1 MTTGRAFRFEE
12 RGYLAA
18 IRRFPNS
25 ELAIRRLI
33 SQSETFRDICDEL
46 AEAEG
51 VLSTFPAAASREPH
65 EPRRQ
70 EWQEVVDR
78 LVAEVAASLRTA
90 QRQQISLDQR
100 RSGAREE
107 E

>member
-1 MTTGRAFRFEE
+1 MTTGRAFRIEE

-33 SQSETFRDICDEL
+33 SQSETFRDICGEL
-46 AEAEG
+46 AEAES
-51 VLSTFPAAASREPH
+51 VLSTFPEAASRESYAV
-65 EPRRQ
+65 RRQ

-78 LVAEVAASLRTA
+78 LVSEVAASLRRA
-90 QRQQISLDQR
+90 KRQQTSPDQR
-100 RSGAREE
+100 RPGAREE